1 MTILFL
7 HLTQK
12 NDPLHQV
19 TGQIVP
25 KQKGQAINLSFGT
38 VSGEGS
44 QRFLKS
50 YVFKIGNLDNQGRL
64 VSTYQPSIL
73 PTFRILILSLDN
85 KQGQIIGLGGEIGEG
100 VNSSHNSVQELLG
113 AGFGVGGYDGV

>member
-19 TGQIVP
+19 TDQTDP

-38 VSGEGS
+38 VSGEDPKDFS
-44 QRFLKS
+44 
-50 YVFKIGNLDNQGRL
+50 NLMFSKL
-64 VSTYQPSIL
+64 VISIIKEDWSALTSL
-73 PTFRILILSLDN
+73 PFFQLS
-85 KQGQIIGLGGEIGEG
+85 E
-100 VNSSHNSVQELLG
+100 
-113 AGFGVGGYDGV
+113 F

>member
-19 TGQIVP
+19 TDQTDP

-50 YVFKIGNLDNQGRL
+50 YVFKIGNLDNLRKIGQR
-64 VSTYQPSIL
+64 L
-73 PTFRILILSLDN
+73 PTFH
-85 KQGQIIGLGGEIGEG
+85 
-100 VNSSHNSVQELLG
+100 SSNFPNFNFV
-113 AGFGVGGYDGV
+113 A